1 MRYGILVGAIALAV
15 GGCASVPPP
24 TVIGHC
30 ELPDALAQ
38 KDTVDPLDDT
48 HPIPQDQANV
58 LWAKDRSHLAKAVK
72 HGNDTIDW
80 VAGHCQ

>member
-1 MRYGILVGAIALAV
+1 MKMLLLAGALAL
-15 GGCASVPPP
+15 GGCAANP
-24 TVIGHC
+24 TPVVIGHC
-30 ELPDALAQ
+30 ELPEALTTKDKVDDLDAS
-38 KDTVDPLDDT
+38 
-48 HPIPQDQANV
+48 HPIPQDQARV